1 MSDATEFTKEP
12 VCILF
17 LDDNGKGHVRGPEI
31 FKSYRSMRCRVLY
44 LQGMHFTWV
53 FCAVI
58 TMSDKPQVV
67 WHRYERDAWVPTD
80 DDKNI
85 VEGWLVDF
93 EMNKMK
99 AVSR

>member
-1 MSDATEFTKEP
+1 
-12 VCILF
+12 
-17 LDDNGKGHVRGPEI
+17 
-31 FKSYRSMRCRVLY
+31 
-44 LQGMHFTWV
+44 MHFTWV

-93 EMNKMK
+93 EINKMK
-99 AVSR
+99 AARR